1 MIDVKQSLVQGKTA
15 ALVSKINSSLHTLFL
30 LFSLSMSSSPSLH
43 LCSSLSQTMISL
55 FLSPFG
61 YFALSLSLFLSPLS
75 FILNF
80 LLLFP
85 LSVSLS
91 VALTIHR
98 CFSLTHSLSL
108 FLSLSLFIYLSIPRL
123 CHTLSLSF
131 LSISLSFLSISLPVS
146 LTLFSLSS
154 SLKLFYGDR
163 RKSAAD
169 SLKSRCA
176 STAIYSSWSF
186 GCRLIISFA
195 IKINCVL

>member
-15 ALVSKINSSLHTLFL
+15 ALVSKINSSLHTLSL

-108 FLSLSLFIYLSIPRL
+108 FLSLSLHLSIYPSSLSHSLSLFPLYLSLFPL
-123 CHTLSLSF
+123 YLSPCLSH
-131 LSISLSFLSISLPVS
+131 SL
-146 LTLFSLSS
+146 LFIFIRSEE
-154 SLKLFYGDR
+154 R
-163 RKSAAD
+163 RVGKE
-169 SLKSRCA
+169 
-176 STAIYSSWSF
+176 
-186 GCRLIISFA
+186 CRP
-195 IKINCVL
+195 

>member
-15 ALVSKINSSLHTLFL
+15 ALVSKINSSLHTLSL

-131 LSISLSFLSISLPVS
+131 LYMYLSL
-146 LTLFSLSS
+146 SLSS
-154 SLKLFYGDR
+154 LSLSLFPLYL
-163 RKSAAD
+163 SPCLSH
-169 SLKSRCA
+169 SLLF
-176 STAIYSSWSF
+176 IF
-186 GCRLIISFA
+186 IIEV
-195 IKINCVL
+195 VLW